1 MKPVLRSAVLVG
13 SFSPLVTL
21 SPSVLVL
28 PGPQVDADA
37 RRSRAL
43 VLDGFRRPHG
53 RFLGNRFD
61 RGLVVTDRNRPTRL
75 GNTSGRFLGYVMRRT
90 LTAALAS
97 ALALVCAPAFADV
110 APPPEEKME
119 TACFFAFAA
128 GILAVALWVVY
139 RVRRRQ

>member
-1 MKPVLRSAVLVG
+1 MKPVLCNAVLVG
-13 SFSPLVTL
+13 SLSPLVPP

-28 PGPQVDADA
+28 PGPRVDDDA
-37 RRSRAL
+37 RGSRAL

-61 RGLVVTDRNRPTRL
+61 RGLVVAERNQPTRR
-75 GNTSGRFLGYVMRRT
+75 GNASGRFLGYVMRRT

-110 APPPEEKME
+110 APPLEEKIE

-128 GILAVALWVVY
+128 GILAVAVFVLY
-139 RVRRRQ
+139 RVRRRR